1 MNNISFRLVSFLL
14 GLVAL
19 TVVSNTRSA
28 RAETPITELS
38 VELSE
43 PAAAAEQEVAP
54 TVTSVATSEPVAV
67 HSILSVAHSQLA
79 AAANREVAPI
89 VTPVTTSETLE
100 HHSTVSLEPPK
111 PTKVSLREVE
121 PAETSVVTG
130 ESLENHSTV
139 SLELPELSATPVQA
153 VEPSETPLAASESL
167 ENHSTVSLEVP
178 KASATPVQ
186 AVEPSETPVAASET
200 LENHS
205 TVSLEVPKPSAAPVQ
220 AVEPTLTPRTS
231 VEPLA
236 VNPTFTKIPEDMAG
250 QANVQQAPVASS
262 NRSQPDSQKL
272 QPEES
277 KNDQQVSS
285 KPVAA
290 APVAKPIPGT
300 LATSAALLTAPSQTS
315 LQPKASS
322 NPADSTVAQTEI
334 QPGQATRGGRSYIG
348 IGGNIGFGDTGLGSG
363 AFVINSKIGLTS
375 FISVR
380 PSILLGDDVN
390 FLIPVTY
397 DFIIQSDDPFAP
409 VPFAPFAGGG
419 VVVSTADGNNI
430 GFLLTGGVD
439 VPLSREFVA
448 NATLNV
454 GFLEDSTDVG
464 ITVGVG
470 YTFPNFIR

>member
-67 HSILSVAHSQLA
+67 HSTLSVAHSQLA

-139 SLELPELSATPVQA
+139 SLELPEL
-153 VEPSETPLAASESL
+153 
-167 ENHSTVSLEVP
+167 
-178 KASATPVQ
+178 SATPVQ

>member
-1 MNNISFRLVSFLL
+1 MNSISFRLVSFLL

-28 RAETPITELS
+28 RAETPNTELS

-54 TVTSVATSEPVAV
+54 TVTSLATSEPVAV
-67 HSILSVAHSQLA
+67 HSTLSVANSQLA
-79 AAANREVAPI
+79 AAANLEVAPI

-121 PAETSVVTG
+121 PAETSVVTA
-130 ESLENHSTV
+130 ESLENHSSV
-139 SLELPELSATPVQA
+139 SLELAKPSAATVQA
-153 VEPSETPLAASESL
+153 VEPR
-167 ENHSTVSLEVP
+167 
-178 KASATPVQ
+178 
-186 AVEPSETPVAASET
+186 ETPVAASET
-200 LENHS
+200 LEHHS
-205 TVSLEVPKPSAAPVQ
+205 TVALEVPKPSAAPVQ
-220 AVEPTLTPRTS
+220 TVEPTVTPRTT

-250 QANVQQAPVASS
+250 QANVQQAPVANS
-262 NRSQPDSQKL
+262 NRSQPDSQKP
-272 QPEES
+272 QPEVS

-285 KPVAA
+285 KVVDA

-300 LATSAALLTAPSQTS
+300 LATSAALLTAPLEASP
-315 LQPKASS
+315 QPKASS

-363 AFVINSKIGLTS
+363 AFVINSKVGLTS

-380 PSILLGDDVN
+380 PSILIGDDVN

-419 VVVSTADGNNI
+419 VVISTADGNNI

-464 ITVGVG
+464 VTVGVG